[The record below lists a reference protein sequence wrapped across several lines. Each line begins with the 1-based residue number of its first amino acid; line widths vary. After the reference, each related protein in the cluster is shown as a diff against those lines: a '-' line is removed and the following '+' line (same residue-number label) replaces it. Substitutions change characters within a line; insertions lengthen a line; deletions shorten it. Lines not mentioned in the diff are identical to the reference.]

1 MKLKLS
7 LIVLLIEMFYE
18 FFANFEIT
26 RNLTQVDKICSA
38 NFVDLTYLAHRPCL
52 ILQPSV
58 ALTMIIYGS
67 SLEPLVS

>member
-7 LIVLLIEMFYE
+7 LIFLLIEMFYE

-38 NFVDLTYLAHRPCL
+38 NLNDRYDEPERGEVN
-52 ILQPSV
+52 
-58 ALTMIIYGS
+58 GS
-67 SLEPLVS
+67 Q